1 MKFNKITENYL
12 SNKPKSYV
20 NKDDEINPDFIR
32 FDAGEDYLIENK
44 ASNFFNLIKDIDI
57 KSYPDNTTHKL
68 KESIAK
74 MFNISVSQ
82 IVLGNGSD
90 EFIEN
95 IPRMILEKND
105 SSLVINP
112 TFFRFSD
119 SVKRAG
125 GIIESINL
133 KEEKSFDIDEDIA
146 DEIIQKANSK
156 NIRLLWLC
164 NPNNP
169 TGNII
174 KKDLI
179 VKILDSVSCPVV
191 IDEVFFEFYDSLNK
205 DSAIHLIKNY
215 DNLLVVRSLSKANGL
230 AGLRVGYAVANQT
243 IIEELEKYRLPYNIP
258 SISQVIASN
267 EINDLEKFKNH
278 INKVNEIRKEF
289 INKLKS
295 IPNVIIGGNSKTNVF
310 LLRVKDKKIYQML
323 LKNGIICAN
332 FDNCPGLEGQGYV
345 RVTIRSKED
354 NDIFI
359 EKLKEAVR
367 NGSIN

>member
-1 MKFNKITENYL
+1 
-12 SNKPKSYV
+12 
-20 NKDDEINPDFIR
+20 
-32 FDAGEDYLIENK
+32 
-44 ASNFFNLIKDIDI
+44 
-57 KSYPDNTTHKL
+57 
-68 KESIAK
+68 

-191 IDEVFFEFYDSLNK
+191 MDEVFFEFYDSLNK

-215 DNLLVVRSLSKANGL
+215 DNLIVVRSLSKANGL

-243 IIEELEKYRLPYNIP
+243 PK
-258 SISQVIASN
+258 
-267 EINDLEKFKNH
+267 
-278 INKVNEIRKEF
+278 
-289 INKLKS
+289 
-295 IPNVIIGGNSKTNVF
+295 
-310 LLRVKDKKIYQML
+310 
-323 LKNGIICAN
+323 
-332 FDNCPGLEGQGYV
+332 
-345 RVTIRSKED
+345 
-354 NDIFI
+354 
-359 EKLKEAVR
+359 
-367 NGSIN
+367 